1 VKFPQLNTN
10 QNNYKMTNNE
20 KEWGILV
27 CLFKATV
34 EQQSMLIG
42 VPKQQAKVIFN
53 RWMREGEKL
62 LKIVESATDQNN
74 LEIVTSVI
82 ENSINE
88 LRTATD
94 KV

>member
-1 VKFPQLNTN
+1 
-10 QNNYKMTNNE
+10 MTNNE

-53 RWMREGEKL
+53 RWMKEGEKL
-62 LKIVESATDQNN
+62 LKIVESATDQDN
-74 LEIVTSVI
+74 LELVTSVI

-88 LRTATD
+88 LRTASETI
-94 KV
+94 

>member
-1 VKFPQLNTN
+1 
-10 QNNYKMTNNE
+10 MTNND

-42 VPKQQAKVIFN
+42 VPKQQAKVIFK
-53 RWMREGEKL
+53 RWMKEGEKL
-62 LKIVESATDQNN
+62 LKIVESATDQDN
-74 LEIVTSVI
+74 LELVTSVI

-88 LRTATD
+88 LRTASETI
-94 KV
+94 

>member
-1 VKFPQLNTN
+1 
-10 QNNYKMTNNE
+10 MTNNE

-53 RWMREGEKL
+53 RWMKEGEKL
-62 LKIVESATDQNN
+62 LKIVESATDKDN
-74 LEIVTSVI
+74 LELVTSVI

-88 LRTATD
+88 LRNATD
-94 KV
+94 KI

>member
-1 VKFPQLNTN
+1 
-10 QNNYKMTNNE
+10 MTNNE

-53 RWMREGEKL
+53 RWMKEGEKL
-62 LKIVESATDQNN
+62 LKIVESATDQDN

>member
-1 VKFPQLNTN
+1 
-10 QNNYKMTNNE
+10 MTNNE

-42 VPKQQAKVIFN
+42 VPKQQAKVIFK
-53 RWMREGEKL
+53 RWMKEGEKL
-62 LKIVESATDQNN
+62 LKIVESATDQDN
-74 LEIVTSVI
+74 LELVTSVI

>member
-1 VKFPQLNTN
+1 
-10 QNNYKMTNNE
+10 MTNNE

-53 RWMREGEKL
+53 RWMKEGEKL
-62 LKIVESATDQNN
+62 LKIVESATDQDN
-74 LEIVTSVI
+74 LELVTSVI

-94 KV
+94 KI

>member
-1 VKFPQLNTN
+1 
-10 QNNYKMTNNE
+10 MTNNE

-42 VPKQQAKVIFN
+42 VPKQQAKVIFK
-53 RWMREGEKL
+53 RWMKEGEKL
-62 LKIVESATDQNN
+62 LKIVESATDQDN
-74 LEIVTSVI
+74 LELVTSVI

-88 LRTATD
+88 LRTASETI
-94 KV
+94 

>member
-1 VKFPQLNTN
+1 
-10 QNNYKMTNNE
+10 MTNND

-42 VPKQQAKVIFN
+42 VPKQQAKVIFK
-53 RWMREGEKL
+53 RWMKEGEKL
-62 LKIVESATDQNN
+62 LKIVESATDQDN
-74 LEIVTSVI
+74 LELVTSVI

>member
-1 VKFPQLNTN
+1 
-10 QNNYKMTNNE
+10 MTNNE

-62 LKIVESATDQNN
+62 LKIVESATDQDN

>member
-53 RWMREGEKL
+53 RWMKEGEKL
-62 LKIVESATDQNN
+62 LKIVESATDQDN

>member
-1 VKFPQLNTN
+1 
-10 QNNYKMTNNE
+10 MTNNE

-42 VPKQQAKVIFN
+42 VPKQQAKVIFK
-53 RWMREGEKL
+53 RWVKEVENL
-62 LKIVESATDQNN
+62 LKIIESATDEEN
-74 LEIVTSVI
+74 LELVTSVI

-88 LRTATD
+88 LRTATE

>member
-1 VKFPQLNTN
+1 
-10 QNNYKMTNNE
+10 MTNNE

-94 KV
+94 KI